1 MPFRRVMPFT
11 LVLASVFPVAP
22 ASLAADVQYRS
33 EYSVAL
39 GVLPIARLSFDTNV
53 AGDRYRIQ
61 GDFQAS
67 GLIEVVRE
75 VSAKSQVSG
84 KLAAGRLM
92 PDRYTLDYRSG
103 KKKELF
109 DIQFSEGN
117 VVAVSVEPKPK
128 PRPASWVELTEA
140 DLKAVMD
147 PIGAFLIPDGTDVCA
162 QRLPVFDGESRMDL
176 VLQPKGTE
184 AFKAGKV
191 KGEAIVCSVRYEP
204 RAGYR
209 KGRKDIE
216 YLKSVTDM
224 EIWFAKTERL
234 KLYAPVYAKIPTR
247 YGTVHI
253 SAEAFDG

>member
-1 MPFRRVMPFT
+1 MITRPDIRFALAFA
-11 LVLASVFPVAP
+11 LVLPLGGPSA
-22 ASLAADVQYRS
+22 AADIRYES

-39 GVLPIARLSFDTNV
+39 GVLPIARLSFNTNV
-53 AGDRYRIQ
+53 DGDRYRIQ
-61 GDFQAS
+61 GNFKSS
-67 GLIEVVRE
+67 GLVEVVRE
-75 VSAKSQVSG
+75 VSARSEVSG
-84 KLAAGRLM
+84 QLSSGRLL

-103 KKKELF
+103 KKKEVF
-109 DIQFSEGN
+109 DIRFSGGD
-117 VVAVSVEPKPK
+117 VVEVKVEPPPK
-128 PRPASWVELTEA
+128 PRSGNWVSLTEA

-147 PIGAFLIPDGTDVCA
+147 PIGAFLIPDGVDVCA

-176 VLQPKGTE
+176 VLQPKGVE
-184 AFKAGKV
+184 AFRAGKL

-224 EIWFAKTERL
+224 EIWFAKTETL

-253 SAEAFDG
+253 SAERFDG